1 MTEPVTTDG
10 APDASMTA
18 ADLAGTWQLTLG
30 RVDAVGLLLCLQ
42 AVLEGRPLTT
52 REGAAVFA
60 LQRSVKTQVGGELLA
75 LLNDDAWVAQ
85 TDALLDANLTTMISN
100 LLEHLIGEV
109 SP

>member
-10 APDASMTA
+10 APDAPSTA
-18 ADLAGTWQLTLG
+18 AGPADAWQLTLG

-42 AVLEGRPLTT
+42 AILEGRPLTT

-60 LQRSVKTQVGGELLA
+60 LQRSVKTQIGGELLA
-75 LLNDDAWVAQ
+75 LLEDDAWVAQ
-85 TDALLDANLTTMISN
+85 TDALLDANLATMISN
-100 LLEHLIGEV
+100 LLEQVIGEV